1 MSEVKLGSQIW
12 VKEEKTHQKV
22 LTKQKK
28 KKWEQMNF
36 KFYTSRHL
44 QIITALKQN
53 V

>member
-12 VKEEKTHQKV
+12 IKEEKTHQKV
-22 LTKQKK
+22 LTKKK
-28 KKWEQMNF
+28 KSEKRMNF

-44 QIITALKQN
+44 QIITVKQN